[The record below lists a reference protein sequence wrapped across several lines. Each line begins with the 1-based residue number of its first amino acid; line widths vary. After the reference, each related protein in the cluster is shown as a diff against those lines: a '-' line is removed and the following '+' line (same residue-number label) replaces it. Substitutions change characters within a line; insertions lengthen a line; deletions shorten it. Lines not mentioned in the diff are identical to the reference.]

1 MTRTTRPTNFSRT
14 FIATG
19 LITSLAL
26 GVAVFI
32 SGCGGADN
40 SSSSTQVSKED
51 TAKAK
56 TAGIEY
62 TKQGK
67 YDKAITELKKAVK
80 GDPKDMYMQFSLAQA
95 YTQEKKLN
103 NALSQY
109 KEILKINNKSQ
120 DAHFGL
126 GSILMQ
132 QNKIDEAIKE
142 FETAAKIDA
151 YFTSVRYSLAK
162 AYVQKKEFEKALGT
176 YGELAKILKNDTYQL
191 ARIHFAQGE
200 IFEKMDQ
207 AKKAKSEFEKAVALD
222 KNYKEAADKLK

>member
-1 MTRTTRPTNFSRT
+1 MRPFNFSRT
-14 FIATG
+14 LIITG
-19 LITSLAL
+19 LIVSTAFSTAIF
-26 GVAVFI
+26 V
-32 SGCGGADN
+32 SGCGGGDN
-40 SSSSTQVSKED
+40 GSSSTQISKEE

-80 GDPKDMYMQFSLAQA
+80 GDPKDLNMQFSLAQA
-95 YTQEKKLN
+95 YSQEKKLS
-103 NALSQY
+103 NALNQY

-132 QNKIDEAIKE
+132 QNKINEAIKE
-142 FETAAKIDA
+142 FEAAAKIDA

-162 AYVQKKEFEKALGT
+162 AYIQKKEYEKALNT
-176 YGELAKILKNDTYQL
+176 YGELAKILKTDSFSL

-200 IFEKMDQ
+200 IFEKMGQ
-207 AKKAKSEFEKAVALD
+207 ADKAKNEFKKAVALD
-222 KNYKEAADKLK
+222 KNYKEAANKLK